1 VQAAARIKEGI
12 VTNTAF
18 VGLGDTFDIVHA
30 DGNVARSAKSTAERG
45 AAKQAA
51 RSKDWLTVLLK
62 LRFTRGYVDQH
73 KRSPVFDRAGELGAV
88 ELDTPGTAF
97 HPDLDDSQAD
107 LVITK
112 PRVAGLYDTRLG
124 ETLRARRVERLTIVG
139 VSSSLT
145 AQSTARKAH
154 ERDFEVCIL
163 EDACAAVDQAEY
175 ESSTPMLKAVAKVIH
190 LQDLGKL

>member
-1 VQAAARIKEGI
+1 VQAAAKIKEGI

-18 VGLGDTFDIVHA
+18 LGFGYTFDIVHA

-51 RSKDWLTVLLK
+51 RPKDWLTVLIK
-62 LRFTRGYVDQH
+62 LRFTRGYVDQP
-73 KRSPVFDRAGELGAV
+73 KRSPVFDRAQELGAV
-88 ELDTPGTAF
+88 ELDAPATAF
-97 HPDLDDSQAD
+97 NPDLDDSQTD

-145 AQSTARKAH
+145 AQSTAREAH
-154 ERDFEVCIL
+154 DRDFEVYIL
-163 EDACAAVDQAEY
+163 EDTCATVDRAEH
-175 ESSTPMLKAVAKVIH
+175 ESSMAMLKAVAKVIH